1 MKTIKFLSMAAL
13 ALVGA
18 MMTGCTN
25 DDNIIDEP
33 QQPAKNVVTLTTTV
47 SLDGGA
53 QTRALTSGG
62 VKTFAV
68 GEQIALVYK
77 NTSDA
82 TVKAVSTALTA
93 SDIASGGKSATFTFE
108 LADPDRTK
116 NVTYIY
122 PAAMAKADGTV
133 NYSAL
138 DAQDG
143 TLATLSST
151 LDLATYSAAWN
162 GTSLPTA
169 TLANQLAI
177 LALTLKNSTG
187 SSDLTSTITGVTV
200 SDGTYSYAVTRSA
213 AAGPI
218 YVAILPTTS
227 ANIDVTATDG
237 TTNYTKSLTGKT
249 YAAGNGYSVSWKMAE
264 VYKLLSAASAEDIGK
279 VVCAA
284 GHLHTAKTAVP
295 AGCTAVGILGKVTET
310 GCGLIL
316 ALKDAT
322 SQTWNT
328 INGWT
333 SVTTYAGTTLKV
345 LPDAAAHGSLT
356 SYTTLGETTVS
367 NWCVAQKSDYEA
379 IFENLG
385 STKGDKDG
393 KTYDANVNAYITT
406 GVGGTAIS
414 DDYYHYYWSTTE
426 DDWSGKAWTFYP
438 HFWRAD
444 YKTTSNSVRPVLGFG
459 PAKLLSAATTSDVG
473 KVVCADGHL
482 RDAKTAVPPGCT
494 AVGILGKVTETG
506 HGLILALQDASNQTW
521 TTINGWTSTT
531 DYASTT
537 LKVLP
542 DDARGSLTGYTALG
556 ATAVSNWAV
565 AQKSDYEAIFTN
577 LGSTTGDSNGK
588 TYDGN
593 VNAYITT
600 GVGGAALDGYYWSA
614 TEKDSGN
621 ALAFISSL
629 WGLSEKTN
637 SLSVRP
643 VLGF

>member
-122 PAAMAKADGTV
+122 PAVMAKADGTV

-151 LDLATYSAAWN
+151 LDLATYSSAWN

-295 AGCTAVGILGKVTET
+295 TGCTAVGILGKVTET

-322 SQTWNT
+322 AQTWNT

-333 SVTTYAGTTLKV
+333 STTDYAETTLKL
-345 LPDAAAHGSLT
+345 LPDDAARGANLT

-367 NWCVAQKSDYEA
+367 DWAVAQKSDYEA
-379 IFENLG
+379 IFTNLG
-385 STKGDKDG
+385 STTSLNGI
-393 KTYDANVNAYITT
+393 TYDANVNAYITT

-414 DDYYHYYWSTTE
+414 DTFYWSATE
-426 DDWSGKAWTFYP
+426 YDGGNALVFFSSLWGYSE
-438 HFWRAD
+438 
-444 YKTTSNSVRPVLGFG
+444 KTNSVSVRPVLGFG

-473 KVVCADGHL
+473 KVVCAAGHL
-482 RDAKTAVPPGCT
+482 HDAKTAVPAGGT
-494 AVGILGKVTETG
+494 AVGILGKVTATG
-506 HGLILALQDASNQTW
+506 HGLILALQDATEQDWN
-521 TTINGWTSTT
+521 TINGWSSWATY
-531 DYASTT
+531 DYTR
-537 LKVLP
+537 LRLLP
-542 DDARGSLTGYTALG
+542 DDAARGTNLTSYTTLG

-577 LGSTTGDSNGK
+577 LGSTKSDTDGT
-588 TYDGN
+588 TYDAN

-600 GVGGAALDGYYWSA
+600 GVGGAALYGSYWSA
-614 TEKDSGN
+614 TMYDDN
-621 ALAFISSL
+621 FAWRF
-629 WGLSEKTN
+629 LSHYWSYLNQTYSN
-637 SLSVRP
+637 NVRP
-643 VLGF
+643 VLSF